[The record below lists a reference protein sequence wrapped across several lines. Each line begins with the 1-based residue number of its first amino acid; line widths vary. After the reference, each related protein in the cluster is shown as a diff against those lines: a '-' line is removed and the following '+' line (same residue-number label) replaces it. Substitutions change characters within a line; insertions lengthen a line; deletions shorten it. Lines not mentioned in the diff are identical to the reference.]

1 MRKAPI
7 GHSPRIQIAYRY
19 GATALADS
27 WRPVRCTRTP
37 GFTLIELLVVIA
49 ILAILAAVLLP
60 VFARA
65 REKARAATC
74 ASNLR
79 QLGQALCMYAQ
90 DWDERFPAGVDI
102 IDKLFPQIWGAH
114 PQWQAMLGALPLLH
128 DVIDPYVRN
137 KETWRCPSDT
147 GHSGILEISN
157 VQFTAQPSVF
167 AQHACS
173 YAYRTELSFSGK
185 TISGLEQPAAINV
198 LEDLH
203 GGWHG
208 GRGNYQEY
216 RYQVLFADWHVKS
229 LTYDALMACW
239 GTRVQ

>member
-1 MRKAPI
+1 MGKARI
-7 GHSPRIQIAYRY
+7 ACGPRTRIPYRCD
-19 GATALADS
+19 ATALTGI
-27 WRPVRCTRTP
+27 WRSARGVRSS

-229 LTYDALMACW
+229 LSYDALMACW
-239 GTRVQ
+239 DTRVQ